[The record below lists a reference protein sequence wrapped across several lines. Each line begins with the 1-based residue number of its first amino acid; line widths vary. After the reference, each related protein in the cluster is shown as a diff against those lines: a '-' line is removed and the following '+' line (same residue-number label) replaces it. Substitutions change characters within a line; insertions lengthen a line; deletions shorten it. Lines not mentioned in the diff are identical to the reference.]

1 MSLNIIPLPNHLR
14 VQPGSFL
21 LRTGMRI
28 TAQEFMKSMAIKLQ
42 TIVNNSVK
50 IDLKITDGIGEIRL
64 CMADPGVY
72 PDEGYRLE
80 INVSGIV
87 IEASTEEGLFYAV
100 QTLQQTLPVNAQ
112 GEVKLPCVEIED
124 SPRFKWRGLHL
135 DVCRHFFD
143 IDFVKRY
150 IDWMAMHKYNVFHW
164 HLTEDQGW
172 RFEVPDFSGLS
183 DVSAWRHE
191 TGGDRYGGY
200 YTQAEIREV
209 LQYAREKFVRV
220 VPEIELP
227 GHAQAALAAY
237 PEYSCTGGPFEVV
250 SEWGVFDE
258 VFCAGNDATFQFL
271 EQVFEQVVDLF
282 PDDYVHIGGD
292 ECPKKRWKECT
303 KCQKR
308 MRDEGLANEEELQSY
323 FVRHFASWLSNRG
336 KRPIGWDEIL
346 EGGLP
351 ETATVMSWRGEEGG
365 LLAAQAGHD
374 VVMAPET
381 HVYFD
386 RRHYDREGE
395 RGRLSVNELS
405 HVYSYEPIPKNL
417 EADLSHRILGVEG
430 TMWTEG
436 TETPE
441 EVAYML
447 YPRACALAEVAWSSK
462 SKRNWENFRRR
473 LRQHDSRLTR
483 AGIGYYPDHQI
494 WD

>member
-1 MSLNIIPLPNHLR
+1 MSLNIIPVPNHLR
-14 VQPGSFL
+14 GKPGSFL
-21 LRTGMRI
+21 LRSGIRI
-28 TAQEFMKSMAIKLQ
+28 CAPEVVRSIATTLQ
-42 TIVNNSVK
+42 TLVVHTVK
-50 IDLKITDGIGEIRL
+50 IDLEMGDGSCEIHLR
-64 CMADPGVY
+64 MADPEII
-72 PDEGYRLE
+72 PAEGYRLD
-80 INVSGIV
+80 IDVSGIV
-87 IEASTEEGLFYAV
+87 LQASTESGFFYAI
-100 QTLQQTLPVNAQ
+100 QTLRQLLPETGQ
-112 GEVKLPCVEIED
+112 GEVELPCVEIED
-124 SPRFKWRGLHL
+124 SPRFRWRGLHL

-143 IDFVKRY
+143 VEFVKRY

-172 RFEVPDFSGLS
+172 RIEVVDFPGLV
-183 DVSAWRHE
+183 DVSAWRSE

-200 YTQAEIREV
+200 YTQDEIRDV
-209 LQYAREKFVRV
+209 VRYASEKYVRV

-258 VFCAGNDATFQFL
+258 VFCVGNDATFQFL
-271 EQVFEQVVDLF
+271 ESVFEQILDLF
-282 PDDYVHIGGD
+282 PDEYVHIGGD
-292 ECPKKRWKECT
+292 ECPKKRWKECV

-308 MRDEGLANEEELQSY
+308 MRDERLESEEQLQSY
-323 FVRHFASWLSNRG
+323 FVRHFASWLSDRG

-351 ETATVMSWRGEEGG
+351 EAATVMSWRGEEGG

-386 RRHYDREGE
+386 RRHYDREDE

-405 HVYSYEPIPKNL
+405 HVYSYEPIPKGL
-417 EADLSHRILGVEG
+417 EANLSHHVLGVEG

-436 TETPE
+436 TATAE

-462 SKRNWENFRRR
+462 SLRDWDDFR
-473 LRQHDSRLTR
+473 LRLRAHGSRLR
-483 AGIGYYPDHQI
+483 REGIGYYPDRQI